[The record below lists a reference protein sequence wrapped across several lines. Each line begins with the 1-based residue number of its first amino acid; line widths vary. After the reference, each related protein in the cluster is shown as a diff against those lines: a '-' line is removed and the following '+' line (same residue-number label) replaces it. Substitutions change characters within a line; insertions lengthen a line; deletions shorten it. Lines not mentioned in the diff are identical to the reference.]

1 MTRILLLGIVAIA
14 IFVIA
19 PRVGATRSVTVDPN
33 QTASSKPDS
42 SSPLFARTV
51 FDVEDI
57 EGEDVADRRDENVES
72 GKVEERRDDARDW
85 AEDND

>member
-1 MTRILLLGIVAIA
+1 MTRILLLSIVAIA

-33 QTASSKPDS
+33 QAGSDPDQS
-42 SSPLFARTV
+42 SSTLVARTI
-51 FDVEDI
+51 FDVENV
-57 EGEDVADRRDENVES
+57 EAEDVADRRDENREN

-85 AEDND
+85 AED